1 MLKDYNRDKFL
12 TRAIINKHSISNV
25 KQEKKKQITNINRT
39 NTTNTTINK
48 LKLDFNEAKNCHINE
63 GSRQIGDKSEKS
75 SFTTR
80 EYFEPKDKVMFKE
93 NMHDIAES
101 PQFYKKTNN
110 KFILEPVFR
119 KSSQGISMQATQIN
133 KILKDNISKH
143 NKLKYSLFN
152 SNNKVVKASV
162 KATKSIVQECSIKA
176 SPIKNSL
183 QKLKNKNNFISNK
196 LSINVGKS
204 SEIKN
209 LSNIKSK
216 YAINFNKQQTSNT
229 TSNFSSTTCTVSKES
244 GKSLASFNN
253 INNIKRNSLKSIG
266 LDDNLQTSQSNYVKP
281 FNFERFASESKISKV
296 EPSKERLS
304 KGNSPNSNNKKI
316 ENNKL
321 SLSEKNYKFYNTD
334 FDSKFENVDGNFH
347 ELFDNANELIKKID
361 LTCVSIYKLSIN
373 LK

>member
-1 MLKDYNRDKFL
+1 VLN
-12 TRAIINKHSISNV
+12 
-25 KQEKKKQITNINRT
+25 
-39 NTTNTTINK
+39 
-48 LKLDFNEAKNCHINE
+48 
-63 GSRQIGDKSEKS
+63 
-75 SFTTR
+75 
-80 EYFEPKDKVMFKE
+80 
-93 NMHDIAES
+93 
-101 PQFYKKTNN
+101 
-110 KFILEPVFR
+110 
-119 KSSQGISMQATQIN
+119 
-133 KILKDNISKH
+133 
-143 NKLKYSLFN
+143 
-152 SNNKVVKASV
+152 
-162 KATKSIVQECSIKA
+162 
-176 SPIKNSL
+176 
-183 QKLKNKNNFISNK
+183 
-196 LSINVGKS
+196 
-204 SEIKN
+204 
-209 LSNIKSK
+209 
-216 YAINFNKQQTSNT
+216 NT